1 MRKRLFIFSALLFFL
16 IGTHNTFA
24 QVSLPSCGAD
34 VSYHVTGN
42 PLDTCLVAGNS
53 ITFNYVSP
61 VIFSV
66 TDISTGAPIW
76 TTFTSGTATT
86 ADWPLPVGGTYLLQI
101 FEATGNWWAPY
112 IPLCEDTINIAQ
124 GHCP

>member
-1 MRKRLFIFSALLFFL
+1 MWSY
-16 IGTHNTFA
+16 
-24 QVSLPSCGAD
+24 C
-34 VSYHVTGN
+34 YHVTGD

-61 VIFSV
+61 VIYV

-86 ADWPLPVGGTYLLQI
+86 ADWLPVGGTYLLQI
-101 FEATGNWWAPY
+101 LEATGNWLTPY

-124 GHCP
+124 GQLSFSQNLFFTQIANTIL